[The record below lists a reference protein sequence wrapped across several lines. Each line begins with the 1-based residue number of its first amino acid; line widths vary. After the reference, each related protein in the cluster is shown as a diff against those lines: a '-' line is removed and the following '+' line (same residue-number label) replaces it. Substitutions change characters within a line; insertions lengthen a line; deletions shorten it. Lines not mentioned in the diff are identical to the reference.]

1 MPGQT
6 LVAAPPLLT
15 NAHLQTLLSVMDPF
29 ARFPSGERVRV
40 HVAGGGSLDA
50 RYFQAPSDPRGPAA
64 LVLHGITGAATDCT
78 ILRIAQKLVGRGV
91 SALSITMR
99 GGPGSRGGSPPLFH
113 AGSTDDVRA
122 ALSFLSQKHSQVA
135 GVGISLGGHLLLL
148 TLAEW
153 GANAPDE
160 VKAIAAIS
168 PPMDIEATA
177 QFLDTGLSRVYQE
190 YMVRRLLERAAHAKD
205 HLPED
210 VRPHLIGRKKT
221 VRSVHGY
228 NARMSG
234 PVWGFGDL
242 RAYHHET
249 HVGRKMQSI
258 ARPVLVLAAEDDPVV
273 PIAAVR
279 EALTSAP
286 PWVSAIVLPHGG
298 HVGFVAKERALGDPD
313 RRWGE
318 NRAVDFLCAQLR
330 DG

>member
-1 MPGQT
+1 M
-6 LVAAPPLLT
+6 VAAPPLLT
-15 NAHLQTLLSVMDPF
+15 NAHVQTLLGVMDPF
-29 ARFPSGERVRV
+29 ARFPGGAPARI
-40 HVAGGGSLDA
+40 HVAGGGSLDG
-50 RYFQAPSDPRGPAA
+50 RYFQASGDPAGPAA
-64 LVLHGITGAATDCT
+64 LVLHGITGAATDPT

-99 GGPGSRGGSPPLFH
+99 GGPGSHGGSPPLFH

-122 ALSFLSQKHSQVA
+122 ALSFLSQKHTQVA

-153 GANAPDE
+153 GKEAPHQ

-177 QFLDTGLSRVYQE
+177 QFLDTGISRVYQE
-190 YMVRRLLERAAHAKD
+190 YMVRRLLARAEHAKD
-205 HLPED
+205 HLPEE

-221 VRSVHGY
+221 VRTVHGY
-228 NARMSG
+228 NARLSV
-234 PVWGFGDL
+234 PVWGFDDL
-242 RAYHHET
+242 SAYHQET
-249 HVGRKMQSI
+249 HVGCKMHSI

-279 EALTSAP
+279 DALTSAS

-298 HVGFVAKERALGDPD
+298 HVGFVARERVLGDPD

-318 NRAVDFLCAQLR
+318 NRAVDFLCASL
-330 DG
+330 GPG

>member
-1 MPGQT
+1 MM
-6 LVAAPPLLT
+6 VAAPPLLT
-15 NAHLQTLLSVMDPF
+15 NAHVQTLLGVMDPF
-29 ARFPSGERVRV
+29 ARFPSGEPVRI

-50 RYFQAPSDPRGPAA
+50 RYFQAPRELRDPRGPAA
-64 LVLHGITGAATDCT
+64 LVLHGITGAATDST
-78 ILRIAQKLVGRGV
+78 ILRIAEKLVSRGV

-99 GGPGSRGGSPPLFH
+99 GGPGSHGGTPPLFH

-122 ALSFLSQKHSQVA
+122 ALSFLLQKHSQVA

-153 GANAPDE
+153 GKEAPHAL
-160 VKAIAAIS
+160 KAIAAIS

-177 QFLDTGLSRVYQE
+177 QFLDAGIGRVYQE

-205 HLPED
+205 HLPEE
-210 VRPHLIGRKKT
+210 VRPHLIGKKKT

-228 NARMSG
+228 NERMSV

-242 RAYHHET
+242 REYHAET
-249 HVGRKMQSI
+249 HIGCKIHSI

-273 PIAAVR
+273 PIAAVKS
-279 EALTSAP
+279 ALTSAP
-286 PWVSAIVLPHGG
+286 PCVSSIVLAHGG
-298 HVGFVAKERALGDPD
+298 HVGFIAKERVLGDPD

-318 NRAVDFLCAQLR
+318 NRAVDFLCARLLS
-330 DG
+330 G

>member
-1 MPGQT
+1 MMVP
-6 LVAAPPLLT
+6 APPLLS
-15 NAHLQTLLSVMDPF
+15 NAHLQTLLGVMDPF
-29 ARFPSGERVRV
+29 ARFPSGEPVRV
-40 HVAGGGSLDA
+40 HVAGGGSLDG
-50 RYFQAPSDPRGPAA
+50 RYFQANIDANGPAA
-64 LVLHGITGAATDCT
+64 LVLHGITGAATDST
-78 ILRIAQKLVGRGV
+78 ILRIAAKLVARGV

-153 GANAPDE
+153 GREAPHE

-177 QFLDTGLSRVYQE
+177 QFLDAGISRVYQE
-190 YMVRRLLERAAHAKD
+190 YMVRRLLERAAHARD
-205 HLPED
+205 HLPEE
-210 VRPHLIGRKKT
+210 VRPHLIGKKKT

-228 NARMSG
+228 NERMSAS
-234 PVWGFGDL
+234 VWGFGDL
-242 RAYHHET
+242 RAYHEGT
-249 HVGRKMQSI
+249 HVGCKMQSI
-258 ARPVLVLAAEDDPVV
+258 VRPVLVLAAEDDPVV

-279 EALTSAP
+279 DALGGAP
-286 PWVSAIVLPHGG
+286 PWVSSIVLPHGG
-298 HVGFVAKERALGDPD
+298 HVGFIATERVLGDPD

-318 NRAVDFLCAQLR
+318 NRAVDFLCAQLHS
-330 DG
+330 G